1 MIRTKLPAFAVA
13 EAGKSR
19 RMSVETPGAPADR
32 FAEIF
37 ADAKVEKLAVA
48 HLDKAGGVIAVRE
61 REGSLVGEIDLPI
74 REMLVEALKLESAGL
89 ILAHNHPSG
98 DPSPSRN
105 DIHATRMLAA
115 AGRALDIP
123 LLDHLIFAGDK
134 CVSFRE
140 LGLL

>member
-1 MIRTKLPAFAVA
+1 
-13 EAGKSR
+13 
-19 RMSVETPGAPADR
+19 MSALTPRAAADR

-37 ADAKVEKLAVA
+37 AGAKVEKLAVA
-48 HLDKAGGVIAVRE
+48 HLDKGGAIIALRE

-74 REMLVEALKLESAGL
+74 REMLVEALKLGSAGL

-115 AGRALDIP
+115 AGRALEIP

-134 CVSFRE
+134 CASFRE
-140 LGLL
+140 MGLL